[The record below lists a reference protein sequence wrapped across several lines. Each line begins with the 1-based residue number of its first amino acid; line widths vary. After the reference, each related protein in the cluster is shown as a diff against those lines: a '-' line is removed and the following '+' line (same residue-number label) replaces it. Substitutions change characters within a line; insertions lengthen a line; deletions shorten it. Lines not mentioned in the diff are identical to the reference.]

1 MSLFLRLHKLGNI
14 FFPRANFFLQPIV
27 TSKNWSGHYA
37 ESFDLLDIFAAPQ
50 SEFFSN
56 SLSHP
61 EIYKQ

>member
-1 MSLFLRLHKLGNI
+1 MSIFLRLHKSGYYFLLAAK
-14 FFPRANFFLQPIV
+14 RFLQPIV
-27 TSKNWSGHYA
+27 TSKNWSGRYA
-37 ESFDLLDIFAAPQ
+37 ESFSFLDIFAAPQ